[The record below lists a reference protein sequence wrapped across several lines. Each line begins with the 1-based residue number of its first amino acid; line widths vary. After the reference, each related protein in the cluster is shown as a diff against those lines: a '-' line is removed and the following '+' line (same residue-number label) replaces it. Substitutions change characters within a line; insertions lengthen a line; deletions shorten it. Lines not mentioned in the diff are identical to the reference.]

1 MKRLRTAPS
10 LAFGRYILPVATGA
24 LAMGIFIVDSITDA
38 PIAVAVLYVA
48 VVLLSDR
55 FCRRRGVLAVG
66 LGCVLLTGVSL
77 PFSTGDTYGVS
88 AISNAF
94 LSVTAIGATTLLV
107 LRNRRMQ
114 EELQQTEAELTRVSR
129 VTTVDALTA
138 AIAHEVNQPLT
149 GVVTGGN
156 ACLRWLAGEPPNIE
170 AARRS
175 VERIIS
181 DGERAGQ
188 VVSRIRSLVTKS
200 ALQRNW
206 LNINDLV
213 MEVMALVG
221 DEIRRNRVSLR
232 TILDADVPLILGDRV
247 QLQQVILNLVMNAI
261 EAMSGDGQVQRYLRV
276 TVAKDGSKDVLV
288 GVQDLGTGLEAAALD
303 RLFDAFYT
311 TKPNG
316 MGIGLAVS
324 RMIIEAHGGKLRATP
339 SLPQGSKFEF
349 LLPVGDHQDQV
360 PWSKTTP
367 SY

>member
-1 MKRLRTAPS
+1 
-10 LAFGRYILPVATGA
+10 VTGA
-24 LAMGIFIVDSITDA
+24 LAIGIFIVDSITDA
-38 PIAVAVLYVA
+38 RIAAGVLYVA

-55 FCRRRGVLAVG
+55 FCRRHGVLVVG
-66 LGCVLLTGVSL
+66 LGCVLLTAVSL
-77 PFSTGDTYGVS
+77 PLSLPISRGDVYGVV

-94 LSVTAIGATTLLV
+94 LSVTAIGATTLLILRSRRV
-107 LRNRRMQ
+107 L
-114 EELQQTEAELTRVSR
+114 EELQQTEAALTRVSR
-129 VTTVDALTA
+129 VTTVGALTA

-149 GVVTGGN
+149 GVVTSGN

-200 ALQRNW
+200 APQRNW
-206 LNINDLV
+206 LNINDV
-213 MEVMALVG
+213 VTEVVALVG

-232 TILDADVPLILGDRV
+232 TILAADVPLFLGDRV

-261 EAMSGDGQVQRYLRV
+261 EAMSGDGRLQRDLLI
-276 TVAKDGSKDVLV
+276 TVVKDGPENVLV
-288 GVQDLGTGLEAAALD
+288 GVHDSGAGLEAAVLD
-303 RLFDAFYT
+303 RLFDALYT

-316 MGIGLAVS
+316 MGMGLAIS

-339 SLPQGSKFEF
+339 NFPQGSKFEF
-349 LLPVGDHQDQV
+349 VLPTGDHQA
-360 PWSKTTP
+360 P
-367 SY
+367 